1 MKKVIHMMKL
11 TNISLIEEKTGR
23 SLISG
28 LDLVINQNSKL
39 AIIGEEGNGKSSLLH
54 VIRNREDLIPYLQVE
69 GKIDSTYQTIGYL
82 NQSLDAE
89 NSDLIVAD
97 LFEEVT
103 WDNLLIEAMEA
114 FQIDNLFSTQ
124 RYADLSGGEKLKY
137 QLLAILATNPEILL
151 LDEPTN
157 NLDLNGIEWLETF
170 IKQLSIPVIFVS
182 HDEAFI
188 QATANEL
195 LHLELTKKNQVPLY
209 TLSKDDFYT
218 YKEKREKA
226 ITTHN
231 LQVKNEQRALKKQET
246 KLRDVWN
253 KAEHQHTQVSR
264 ADPRLQKKV
273 KSLKQQKEKLATQK
287 DNVQDIRTIEEQPT
301 FFFAPVSSP
310 KKKQLILD
318 LDLPVLENEK
328 GVLAKD
334 IHLPIFTQD
343 KLIITGENGIGKS
356 TLIRKVNKVLQQQ
369 SKYKVGFMPQNYE
382 EVIDLSKS
390 VLEVLNTGESNEEQH
405 IRTLLANL
413 NFTRDEMLHAVSELS
428 GGQQAKILLVKL
440 MLEENEV
447 LILDEPTR
455 NLSPL
460 TNQFFYDAL
469 SEYQG
474 TIIAISHDRKFI
486 SSLDKKQLY
495 ELTADGLI

>member
-1 MKKVIHMMKL
+1 MMKL
-11 TNISLIEEKTGR
+11 THISLIEEKTGR
-23 SLISG
+23 SLISN

-39 AIIGEEGNGKSSLLH
+39 AVIGEEGNGKSSLLH
-54 VIRNREDLIPYLQVE
+54 VIRNRQDLIPYLQVE

-89 NSDLIVAD
+89 KSDLIVAD

-209 TLSKDDFYT
+209 TLSKDEFYT

-226 ITTHN
+226 ITSHN

-246 KLRDVWN
+246 KLQDVWN

-264 ADPRLQKKV
+264 ADPRLQK
-273 KSLKQQKEKLATQK
+273 

-301 FFFAPVSSP
+301 FFFSPVSSP

-343 KLIITGENGIGKS
+343 KLIITGENGVGKS
-356 TLIRKVNKVLQQQ
+356 TLIRKINETLQQQ
-369 SKYKVGFMPQNYE
+369 SKYKIGFMPQNYE

-390 VLEVLNTGESNEEQH
+390 VLEVLNTGESNEEQR

-486 SSLDKKQLY
+486 SSLDEKQLY
-495 ELTADGLI
+495 ELTAEGINLKK

>member
-11 TNISLIEEKTGR
+11 THISLIEEKTGR
-23 SLISG
+23 SLISN

-39 AIIGEEGNGKSSLLH
+39 AVIGEEGNGKSSLLH
-54 VIRNREDLIPYLQVE
+54 VIRNRQDLIPYLQVE

-89 NSDLIVAD
+89 KSDLIVAD

-209 TLSKDDFYT
+209 TLSKDEFYT

-226 ITTHN
+226 ITSHN

-246 KLRDVWN
+246 KLQDVWN

-264 ADPRLQKKV
+264 ADPRLQK
-273 KSLKQQKEKLATQK
+273 

-301 FFFAPVSSP
+301 FFFSPVSSP

-343 KLIITGENGIGKS
+343 KLIITGENGVGKS
-356 TLIRKVNKVLQQQ
+356 TLIRKINETLQQQ
-369 SKYKVGFMPQNYE
+369 SKYKIGFMPQNYE

-390 VLEVLNTGESNEEQH
+390 VLEVLNTGESNEEQR

-486 SSLDKKQLY
+486 SSLDEKQLY
-495 ELTADGLI
+495 ELTAEGINLKK

>member
-1 MKKVIHMMKL
+1 MCFKKEDGLNATNITYLKNIMKKVIHMMKL

-231 LQVKNEQRALKKQET
+231 LQEIGRAH
-246 KLRDVWN
+246 V
-253 KAEHQHTQVSR
+253 
-264 ADPRLQKKV
+264 
-273 KSLKQQKEKLATQK
+273 
-287 DNVQDIRTIEEQPT
+287 
-301 FFFAPVSSP
+301 
-310 KKKQLILD
+310 
-318 LDLPVLENEK
+318 
-328 GVLAKD
+328 
-334 IHLPIFTQD
+334 
-343 KLIITGENGIGKS
+343 
-356 TLIRKVNKVLQQQ
+356 
-369 SKYKVGFMPQNYE
+369 
-382 EVIDLSKS
+382 
-390 VLEVLNTGESNEEQH
+390 
-405 IRTLLANL
+405 
-413 NFTRDEMLHAVSELS
+413 
-428 GGQQAKILLVKL
+428 
-440 MLEENEV
+440 
-447 LILDEPTR
+447 
-455 NLSPL
+455 
-460 TNQFFYDAL
+460 
-469 SEYQG
+469 
-474 TIIAISHDRKFI
+474 
-486 SSLDKKQLY
+486 
-495 ELTADGLI
+495 